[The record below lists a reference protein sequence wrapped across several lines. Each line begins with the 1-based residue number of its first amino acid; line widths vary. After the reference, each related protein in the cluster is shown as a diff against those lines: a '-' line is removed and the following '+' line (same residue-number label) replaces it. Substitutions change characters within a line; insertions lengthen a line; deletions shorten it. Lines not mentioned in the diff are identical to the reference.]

1 MVLRGRPVAGL
12 RRAAGAVTVARTL
25 GWSPEIL
32 TGLAWGGKSAA
43 GISAEEEATEVQA
56 NVAEDFGRGWPHAS
70 LLGGS
75 ELKEALTDSFQRGLQ
90 FSAESLNYGDGRGG
104 FRFGHPKFLTALA
117 RFLEAQYQAP
127 VDPATLMTT
136 AGSSMGTDLALRAHA
151 RQGDICVFEEPSYY
165 LAFSMARDSGL
176 ECRGVPILSDGIDL
190 DMLEDVCKSAN
201 GKAALEV
208 GTGRLVDS
216 FGSVLD
222 SSVAVK
228 DSNLRNG
235 DFLTLHICQLRVSRT
250 AESFATILGDGSVVT
265 WGQADYGGDSTAVK
279 DQLKNVQQVQASR
292 GGAFAAILVDGS
304 VVAWGNE
311 DSGGDSSA
319 VQDQLKNVQRIQATS
334 HAFAAVRVDGS
345 VVTWGDAFYGGDNT
359 AVQDQLKNVQQ
370 IQATACAFAAILG
383 GGSVVTWGYS
393 GCGGD
398 SRAVQGDLKNVQQIQ
413 ATDGAFAAILG
424 DGSVVTWG
432 AFAAI
437 RGDGSVVAWGWDGRR
452 GDSSAVQD
460 ELKTVQQIQASGNAF
475 AALLGDGSVVT
486 WGDADYGGDSSAV
499 QHRLKDVQPIQASL
513 GAFAAI
519 LGDGSVVTWGEPRCG
534 GDSSAVRHQL
544 RHVRAIQATSHAI
557 LCDESVVKFVYT
569 IPVHQNPTGYTTSNA
584 KRERLVALAQKYGFL
599 LIADEAYQ
607 LLNFEAPTVKPL
619 LLGIAKGI
627 SQQCLV
633 ECSEQDNFAMLPC
646 SQRGGSVSIPM
657 VGHVTSHV
665 MEPSH
670 VPSEPNTPP
679 ALLGREGPP
688 RPNEIS
694 KLGLN
699 RVQFLPEHL
708 ARYPVSEI
716 PVDQLGLYA
725 LEPGHARRLLKYSVF
740 DRQRHHQ
747 QRTAAYGWSLNDL
760 VSEAVRSSDE
770 RVKVAQVLTTTLP
783 QLAVP
788 QIVLTPAEAAHN
800 QLCVP
805 IDMRPLGGRPCTL
818 LLESGMPAPTV
829 ISEAFRVCP
838 AGPLFAPPDGE
849 VRNLFLVDAQGN
861 VWEELPADLAQ
872 LQWLRVQGRRPFDVL
887 QPQLP
892 EPQFGPSIRLPPA
905 AATTLTTTWVMEQQN
920 VQTIS
925 FILAGLGSTI
935 RLHPQHVSQA
945 RVAESIADL
954 VLAMARQRGLPPRAR
969 VALVAAQPMPLM
981 IQHIALLF
989 VIYPDDGRRHII
1001 LDPSGDGSMA
1011 QSISVDEQTRPEEL
1025 LAEAQRRQNYVISVN
1040 GIPHSA
1046 MRRCIQTGDYVQV
1059 IHSPRRHRVSPT
1071 DWYYQIFPD
1080 LRLFAFAIEIPRLQR
1095 ATAAPLDALVQTQ
1108 VRDGLL
1114 RYLHPRLAQQRESMG
1129 QPAADT
1135 QPVFIHGPGHAPAL
1149 LYVPGRILPVLA
1161 EVEESIHATGLF
1173 QPHTTFVDSC
1183 QVTHMHAP
1191 LFLSVPAGMAGL
1203 GVFVPAPAFLMGY
1216 HLMWVTAEMDPATL
1230 PLPVH
1235 RNFILIYPSTLVQAA
1250 TVRHRRI
1257 ANNPAATPREASEG
1271 TSLLQLPAYA
1281 VQRRQAPLR
1290 EPQVETLPPQTQA
1303 RQAVIATPLG
1313 RRSVH
1318 VSAPHQS
1325 SVQPSACRPP
1335 ADDDGKLEQ
1344 SPRNLKTV
1352 VRLSEALQF
1361 ETAEPSNTKTRI
1373 RFGVHREMFEDVF
1386 GAFDLSCLHRNWS
1399 MVHDLLPASRRFIQ
1413 QLPCLPLTARP
1424 DALQIYVDGSY
1435 FPPTRGDTRSGW
1447 AICVLGRHADTW
1459 CWAGFITRNAA
1470 GGNAG
1475 TLLDKVASAFTT
1487 ELAGILH
1494 ALAICLAVP
1503 VEASIGYD
1511 CQAAG
1516 EVAQGLAT
1524 AQELT
1529 RMPDIALQLFHLLSL
1544 QGRRPRMFHLRSHKG
1559 HPLNE
1564 FCDAAAKAAAKGTLI
1579 DTAPDTLHEAAEQN
1593 VLDWLWLSLGGHR
1606 DIPGLSEEG
1615 VLYDADTPQ
1624 GAGPTLQHALPP
1636 MPLTPEESTRLG
1648 CRAVTYNCLSCA
1660 STFQREALDGQFHKK
1675 KCCLVGL
1682 QETRTCGPPR
1692 GSTAHF
1698 FVLASAA
1705 SEGQLGCQ
1713 LWLSKSV
1720 PLGWV
1725 HDVPILWDDKGL
1737 SIVFSS
1743 PRILATIAKAGSLKF
1758 AITVAHAP
1766 TSKEAATVRA
1776 EWWRQLSAVL
1786 RMAPATC
1793 TPILLIDG
1801 NAQLCQEEAPAA
1813 SSNRYFFEQVLQE
1826 HQLCHSGDRAHDD
1839 TRFTTW
1845 TGPDGRTAAIDYVCV
1860 PLVLQQGVK
1869 VEGPL
1874 RHFQGLTTHDHSP
1887 IAVSLDWSRPAQAAI
1902 KTPKLDY
1909 SVLAA
1914 PDRREWWRQWMSAT
1928 PVVPWSADV
1937 DNHLAHLNKHI
1948 LAGLT
1953 QICPRIRPGARGTI
1967 TSGATWDAIRDRRQ
1981 LRRMQ
1986 HSLAAEHR
1994 RAYLRV
2000 LFLAWR
2006 TGSGTLENSHVA
2018 RLNIA
2023 FIGLQI
2029 RAAGK
2034 RIRGLARQDAAHH
2047 TRDAFVQARGK
2058 GPEALHHLLRQVVKV
2073 GRKYKK
2079 FYHDSAENP
2088 RVLSVGTFS
2097 KLIGPGLKIG
2107 WVQAHEPL
2115 LKKLGGVGWVVSGSN
2130 PVIFSSMGLLHFVE
2144 SGALA
2149 SHIKYVTADLRDRRD
2164 FICQKLRE
2172 LDFEFVE
2179 PHGGYFVWVKAKG
2192 RRTGRFGESMTIH
2205 QEMDR
2210 DGNAGVLFERMAR
2223 ALVLSSPA
2231 RGDLVERQAAA
2242 RRRAM
2247 ARALLIQAG
2256 PLVAQATAEGLA
2268 DLSHISMLIEMQLKT
2283 LDSQDAEERRSLGAG
2298 ASAVGT
2304 PPKPLTL
2311 MQRSEIFCKRVA
2323 PVEEAPDEP
2332 ERKLSRRDSN
2342 ASSCVEVLTAPD
2354 ADPPLE
2360 LRQAAATKGPR
2371 PVGPQASA
2379 AVGPRPVG
2387 PQAPSEDGLGWEIVD
2402 QPSMLPKVPVP
2413 RPVGPQVF
2421 QEIVE
2426 KALSLTAGASSPII
2440 TGACDE
2446 FLDSAVD
2453 LGYRVNVYD
2462 RCILTLDDE
2471 PGNSKEHPRPTQ
2483 GIILVEV
2490 DDLLEAGGD
2499 RHRQKMAE
2507 LNKRLRFGK
2516 AVTLV
2521 DHPEGAAYAG
2531 KPTLAAEVMNPAI
2544 YQHLQSELLAA
2555 EHIGHLEDLFAE
2567 ETWP

>member
-1 MVLRGRPVAGL
+1 MVGPCTH
-12 RRAAGAVTVARTL
+12 TV
-25 GWSPEIL
+25 
-32 TGLAWGGKSAA
+32 
-43 GISAEEEATEVQA
+43 Q
-56 NVAEDFGRGWPHAS
+56 N
-70 LLGGS
+70 LLQC
-75 ELKEALTDSFQRGLQ
+75 D
-90 FSAESLNYGDGRGG
+90 
-104 FRFGHPKFLTALA
+104 
-117 RFLEAQYQAP
+117 
-127 VDPATLMTT
+127 
-136 AGSSMGTDLALRAHA
+136 
-151 RQGDICVFEEPSYY
+151 
-165 LAFSMARDSGL
+165 
-176 ECRGVPILSDGIDL
+176 
-190 DMLEDVCKSAN
+190 
-201 GKAALEV
+201 
-208 GTGRLVDS
+208 
-216 FGSVLD
+216 
-222 SSVAVK
+222 
-228 DSNLRNG
+228 
-235 DFLTLHICQLRVSRT
+235 
-250 AESFATILGDGSVVT
+250 
-265 WGQADYGGDSTAVK
+265 
-279 DQLKNVQQVQASR
+279 
-292 GGAFAAILVDGS
+292 AIL
-304 VVAWGNE
+304 
-311 DSGGDSSA
+311 
-319 VQDQLKNVQRIQATS
+319 R
-334 HAFAAVRVDGS
+334 
-345 VVTWGDAFYGGDNT
+345 
-359 AVQDQLKNVQQ
+359 
-370 IQATACAFAAILG
+370 
-383 GGSVVTWGYS
+383 
-393 GCGGD
+393 
-398 SRAVQGDLKNVQQIQ
+398 
-413 ATDGAFAAILG
+413 
-424 DGSVVTWG
+424 
-432 AFAAI
+432 
-437 RGDGSVVAWGWDGRR
+437 
-452 GDSSAVQD
+452 
-460 ELKTVQQIQASGNAF
+460 
-475 AALLGDGSVVT
+475 
-486 WGDADYGGDSSAV
+486 
-499 QHRLKDVQPIQASL
+499 
-513 GAFAAI
+513 
-519 LGDGSVVTWGEPRCG
+519 
-534 GDSSAVRHQL
+534 
-544 RHVRAIQATSHAI
+544 
-557 LCDESVVKFVYT
+557 
-569 IPVHQNPTGYTTSNA
+569 SN
-584 KRERLVALAQKYGFL
+584 K
-599 LIADEAYQ
+599 
-607 LLNFEAPTVKPL
+607 
-619 LLGIAKGI
+619 
-627 SQQCLV
+627 V

-838 AGPLFAPPDGE
+838 AGPFFAPPDGE

-1191 LFLSVPAGMAGL
+1191 LFLSVPAGMSGL

-1953 QICPRIRPGARGTI
+1953 QFCPRIRPGARGTI

-2079 FYHDSAENP
+2079 PALQPSIQDQHGLVAEDSDLLLGRHFATAE
-2088 RVLSVGTFS
+2088 RATESRAD
-2097 KLIGPGLKIG
+2097 LICTRSLPPAQAPLIPVKEVTIARLARAFGQLTCKKAPGISGVPPEAFRFASLE
-2107 WVQAHEPL
+2107 AARSHYPL
-2115 LKKLGGVGWVVSGSN
+2115 LLKMILRGQTPNLWRGGRAFPIEKPKKDLSQLAAWRS
-2130 PVIFSSMGLLHFVE
+2130 ILLVE
-2144 SGALA
+2144 SGAKAIAKAIRPCIIQAYRNLRQDAQGGSLPKLPLQTAMGHIRGYVKSLRAEGKSGGVIFVDGQSAFYSTLRQRLLGNEDTEDVDTIQWLA
-2149 SHIKYVTADLRDRRD
+2149 ETCFEDESSRLRFAAAITAPGLLSSSGTPEVIRRLIISNLDRSWFATGPAGTHVFATHSGTVPGAPLADVLFQEVFTTALVQLR
-2164 FICQKLRE
+2164 
-2172 LDFEFVE
+2172 
-2179 PHGGYFVWVKAKG
+2179 G
-2192 RRTGRFGESMTIH
+2192 RMA
-2205 QEMDR
+2205 D
-2210 DGNAGVLFERMAR
+2210 AGVLATFHTKGGASFEIPSPSWMDDLSIPVVASSASRVVPNAQTIIAAVATELRDIGISMNLCAGKTE
-2223 ALVLSSPA
+2223 LVPIFAGHNSRTERRKWLTNSPA
-2231 RGDLVERQAAA
+2231 SFPVVLGDGSSVQVHFASTYVHLGAVVDASGGDTEDIH
-2242 RRRAM
+2242 RRRLL
-2247 ARALLIQAG
+2247 ARELLKPQMRIYRNPHLSQQEKCEILIAG
-2256 PLVAQATAEGLA
+2256 PLARLRHGAGLWDFKKASDRALWAAGYMEILRRCFRQITGISSKGIPDEDICSGLGMLTAAETRQVDILRHAGWLLAEPSEAIAAFWFSDGLWKEELEEVLSLVAILFKDDSVHLCNLRTSPAYAKLWARRLSHHWRSIHRKRQAEVLEQWRCFEEAQHKGWIFLHVDVESILSQGNFQCTHCQECFLTPAALAAHCAKVHSRPSRASQATNATRCEVCSQEFWSTQRLHLHLRKSKRCLVTTAAA
-2268 DLSHISMLIEMQLKT
+2268 DLDE
-2283 LDSQDAEERRSLGAG
+2283 
-2298 ASAVGT
+2298 V
-2304 PPKPLTL
+2304 
-2311 MQRSEIFCKRVA
+2311 QRSCMRST
-2323 PVEEAPDEP
+2323 
-2332 ERKLSRRDSN
+2332 L
-2342 ASSCVEVLTAPD
+2342 
-2354 ADPPLE
+2354 
-2360 LRQAAATKGPR
+2360 
-2371 PVGPQASA
+2371 
-2379 AVGPRPVG
+2379 
-2387 PQAPSEDGLGWEIVD
+2387 
-2402 QPSMLPKVPVP
+2402 
-2413 RPVGPQVF
+2413 
-2421 QEIVE
+2421 
-2426 KALSLTAGASSPII
+2426 
-2440 TGACDE
+2440 
-2446 FLDSAVD
+2446 
-2453 LGYRVNVYD
+2453 YR
-2462 RCILTLDDE
+2462 
-2471 PGNSKEHPRPTQ
+2471 
-2483 GIILVEV
+2483 
-2490 DDLLEAGGD
+2490 A
-2499 RHRQKMAE
+2499 
-2507 LNKRLRFGK
+2507 
-2516 AVTLV
+2516 
-2521 DHPEGAAYAG
+2521 
-2531 KPTLAAEVMNPAI
+2531 
-2544 YQHLQSELLAA
+2544 
-2555 EHIGHLEDLFAE
+2555 
-2567 ETWP
+2567 